1 MTWLRRLQWVAE
13 HPAIGVYVSPVLLA
27 AGFYLAISGPEWWGD
42 WFFDH
47 GLSFLMTFWMGSG
60 FAFMWRMMRRGAME
74 IPGGE
79 LTVAVAGI
87 GGIVLVAGIGVFTDR
102 TLFAVAI
109 WPGLLLAS
117 RAASRLLLD
126 GEEEGDRERTA

>member
-1 MTWLRRLQWVAE
+1 
-13 HPAIGVYVSPVLLA
+13 
-27 AGFYLAISGPEWWGD
+27 
-42 WFFDH
+42 
-47 GLSFLMTFWMGSG
+47 
-60 FAFMWRMMRRGAME
+60 ME